1 MKYIFQETRWLRLA
15 MSLVLAAAMIAIISS
30 PASAQTSDE
39 EVSLFMELMSENGH
53 VFANES
59 EAQAALTESGIPV
72 AVAIDLL
79 KDRGAAADLFLPL
92 VIEVVNEGGAL
103 AGRELTSAFASDGAV
118 SAFSTECGSQ
128 STKIS
133 LKGGASG
140 WTVLWHRLSTSHCYD
155 GTNIIGTPSASVSSG
170 RTAYG
175 IGLGYR
181 WTSTPTVTSQ
191 GWITYPTKYRISE
204 QGTYKICPGG
214 GPWCYGGS
222 DPWIRHDKYGTGASI
237 ASYGL

>member
-1 MKYIFQETRWLRLA
+1 MEYIRQQTRWLRLA
-15 MSLVLAAAMIAIISS
+15 MSLVLAAAMIVVVSS

-39 EVSLFMELMSENGH
+39 GVSLFMELMSENGH
-53 VFANES
+53 IFASES
-59 EAQAALTESGIPV
+59 EAQAALTESGIPI

-79 KDRGAAADLFLPL
+79 KDRGASADLFLPL
-92 VIEVVNEGGAL
+92 VIEVVNEGGAP
-103 AGRELTSAFASDGAV
+103 AGAV

-128 STKIS
+128 STKIN

-155 GTNIIGTPSASVSSG
+155 GTNIIGTPTASVSSG

-191 GWITYPTKYRISE
+191 GWITYPTKYRVSE